1 MWVQYF
7 NHLVVPKAGHL
18 LDLLTSPCSIQS
30 FLLCTIV
37 ITYIFCYFNA
47 NGAAS

>member
-7 NHLVVPKAGHL
+7 NHLVVPKAGRL
-18 LDLLTSPCSIQS
+18 LDLLTSLYSIRS
-30 FLLCTIV
+30 FSLCTIV
-37 ITYIFCYFNA
+37 ITDSFCYFNA